1 MAEKRVVITGAEI
14 TAFGRLKNF
23 KIELSDGFNVICG
36 MNEAGKSTLLLFLKA
51 MLYGIPGRRRSG
63 ELLKDR
69 ERAVPWGEKSASGVL
84 FLRADGRNTEIRRK
98 FGKTA
103 AGDKIEAVNADS
115 GDSIPELCVS
125 NVGEVLLGVPEEV
138 FGKTLMIAQSGA
150 FMGGREDEISKRL
163 MNLKSTGDEKV
174 SAEAAAEK
182 LNAFA
187 NTLKTGK
194 GKRLPGRIDVLEER
208 IASLRQE
215 KYNLMTQLQQSENT
229 RQRCEAAHAELEE
242 TESRIVA
249 CEAEYK
255 AAIAYERAAAAR
267 ERAARAEECERRL
280 SELERNEAYIRGGEL
295 TEEICREA
303 ARLHEEA
310 EFAAKA
316 ANAVQDE
323 CEAEAG
329 RRQTKGVLCSTL
341 GGAFAAAAAVMIVF
355 MGISAVVPWIAAV
368 IGVVLIASGIKF
380 IQTSKNIRDTAL
392 SKRTESERRAEAAKR
407 RLSEIFDRFG
417 VSSVPELNNLYIK
430 CRGIYERISALKAS
444 KAEFA
449 DVGQGEKIDVTE
461 SILPRSAEEV
471 EEELKRLR
479 GRQVELAGEI
489 KGLESKMAYSVNM
502 TRIPSDIDTEIKAA
516 KEEIS
521 ECEKQL
527 AAAELAISVIRDTGD
542 KWRSAFAPRLN
553 QRVSEIMSRVSGRDR
568 GRVRVSED
576 YMMSLTSDGEAYAAE
591 YLSRGAYE
599 QLYFSLRYAVA
610 DLICGGLPMLLDD
623 ILTVYDDERAE
634 AALTFLSGETER
646 QIFLFTCRKSEAK
659 TAERLGANIIYI

>member
-1 MAEKRVVITGAEI
+1 MAEKRIVITGAEI

-23 KIELSDGFNVICG
+23 KINLSDGLNVICG
-36 MNEAGKSTLLLFLKA
+36 LNEAGKSTLLLFIKA
-51 MLYGIPGRRRSG
+51 MLYGMPGRRRSG

-69 ERAVPWGEKSASGVL
+69 ERAVPWGEKSASGVI
-84 FLRADGRNTEIRRK
+84 FLRVDGRNTEIRRK

-103 AGDKIEAVNADS
+103 AGDRIDAADAES
-115 GDSIPELCVS
+115 GDPIPELCVS

-138 FGKTLMIAQSGA
+138 FEKTLMIAQSGA

-182 LNAFA
+182 LTAFA
-187 NTLKTGK
+187 NTLKTSK

-229 RQRCEAAHAELEE
+229 RQRCEAARAELKE
-242 TESRIVA
+242 TESRLAA

-255 AAIAYERAAAAR
+255 AAIVYERAAAAR
-267 ERAARAEECERRL
+267 ERAVRAEECERRL
-280 SELERNEAYIRGGEL
+280 SELERDEAYIRGSEL
-295 TEEICREA
+295 SEEICREA
-303 ARLHEEA
+303 ARLQEEA
-310 EFAAKA
+310 ETAAKTA
-316 ANAVQDE
+316 GAMHDD
-323 CEAEAG
+323 CEAETG
-329 RRQTKGVLCSTL
+329 RRQMKGVLCSTL
-341 GGAFAAAAAVMIVF
+341 GGAFVAAAAVMTVF
-355 MGISAVVPWIAAV
+355 MGIFAVVPWTAAV
-368 IGVVLIASGIKF
+368 IGAALIVFGIKF

-392 SKRTESERRAEAAKR
+392 SKCIESERRAETAKR

-417 VSSVPELNNLYIK
+417 VSSVFELNDLYIK

-444 KAEFA
+444 KAEF
-449 DVGQGEKIDVTE
+449 DDDGQDNEPDVTE
-461 SILPRSAEEV
+461 NGPTRSAEDA

-479 GRQVELAGEI
+479 RRQVELAGEI

-521 ECEKQL
+521 ECEKKL
-527 AAAELAISVIRDTGD
+527 AAAELAISVIKDTGD

-553 QRVSEIMSRVSGRDR
+553 QRVSEIMSCVSGHDC
-568 GRVRVSED
+568 GRIRVSED

-610 DLICGGLPMLLDD
+610 DLICSGLPMLLDD

-634 AALTFLSGETER
+634 AALTFLSGEEKR
-646 QIFLFTCRKSEAK
+646 QIFLFTCRKNEAK

>member
-1 MAEKRVVITGAEI
+1 MAEKRIVITGAEI

-23 KIELSDGFNVICG
+23 KINLSDGLNVICG
-36 MNEAGKSTLLLFLKA
+36 LNEAGKSTLLLFIKA
-51 MLYGIPGRRRSG
+51 MLYGMPGRRRSG

-69 ERAVPWGEKSASGVL
+69 ERAVPWGEKSASGVI
-84 FLRADGRNTEIRRK
+84 FLRVDGRNTEIRRK

-103 AGDKIEAVNADS
+103 AGDRIDAADAES
-115 GDSIPELCVS
+115 GDPIPELCVS

-138 FGKTLMIAQSGA
+138 FEKTLMIAQSGA

-182 LNAFA
+182 LTAFA
-187 NTLKTGK
+187 NTLKTSK

-229 RQRCEAAHAELEE
+229 RQRCEAARAELKE
-242 TESRIVA
+242 TESRLAA

-267 ERAARAEECERRL
+267 ERAVRAEECERRL
-280 SELERNEAYIRGGEL
+280 SELERDEAYIRGSEL
-295 TEEICREA
+295 SEEICREA
-303 ARLHEEA
+303 ARLQEEA
-310 EFAAKA
+310 ETAAKA
-316 ANAVQDE
+316 AGAMHDD

-329 RRQTKGVLCSTL
+329 RRQMKGVLCSTL
-341 GGAFAAAAAVMIVF
+341 GGAFVAAAAVMTVF
-355 MGISAVVPWIAAV
+355 TGIFAVVPWTAAV
-368 IGVVLIASGIKF
+368 IGAALIVFGIKF

-392 SKRTESERRAEAAKR
+392 SKCIESERRAETAKR

-417 VSSVPELNNLYIK
+417 VSSVFELNDLYIK

-444 KAEFA
+444 KAEFD
-449 DVGQGEKIDVTE
+449 DVGQDNEPDVTE
-461 SILPRSAEEV
+461 NGPTRSAEDA

-479 GRQVELAGEI
+479 RRQVELAGEI

-521 ECEKQL
+521 ECEKKL
-527 AAAELAISVIRDTGD
+527 AAAELAISVIKDTGD

-553 QRVSEIMSRVSGRDR
+553 QRVSEIMSCVSGRDC
-568 GRVRVSED
+568 GRIRVSED

-610 DLICGGLPMLLDD
+610 DLICSGMPMLLDD

-634 AALTFLSGETER
+634 AALTFLSGEEKR
-646 QIFLFTCRKSEAK
+646 QIFLFTCRKNEAK

>member
-1 MAEKRVVITGAEI
+1 MAEKRIVITGAEI

-23 KIELSDGFNVICG
+23 KINLSDGLNVICG
-36 MNEAGKSTLLLFLKA
+36 LNEAGKSTLLLFIKA
-51 MLYGIPGRRRSG
+51 MLYGMPGRRRSG

-69 ERAVPWGEKSASGVL
+69 ERAVPWGEKSASGVI
-84 FLRADGRNTEIRRK
+84 FLRVNGRNTEIRRK

-103 AGDKIEAVNADS
+103 AGDRIDAADAES
-115 GDSIPELCVS
+115 GDPIPELCVS

-138 FGKTLMIAQSGA
+138 FEKTLMIAQSGA

-182 LNAFA
+182 LTAFA
-187 NTLKTGK
+187 NTLKTSK
-194 GKRLPGRIDVLEER
+194 GKRIPGRIDVLEER

-229 RQRCEAAHAELEE
+229 RQRCDAARAELKE
-242 TESRIVA
+242 TESRLAA

-267 ERAARAEECERRL
+267 ERAVRAEECERRL
-280 SELERNEAYIRGGEL
+280 SELERDEAYIRGSEL
-295 TEEICREA
+295 SEEICREA
-303 ARLHEEA
+303 ARLQEEA
-310 EFAAKA
+310 ETAAKA
-316 ANAVQDE
+316 AGAMHDD

-329 RRQTKGVLCSTL
+329 RRQMKGVLCSTL
-341 GGAFAAAAAVMIVF
+341 GGAFVAAAAVMTVF
-355 MGISAVVPWIAAV
+355 MGIFAVMPWTAAV
-368 IGVVLIASGIKF
+368 IGAALIVFGIKF

-392 SKRTESERRAEAAKR
+392 SKCIESERRAETAKR

-417 VSSVPELNNLYIK
+417 VSSVFELNDLYIK

-444 KAEFA
+444 KAEFD
-449 DVGQGEKIDVTE
+449 DVGQDNEPDVTE
-461 SILPRSAEEV
+461 NGPTRSAEDA

-479 GRQVELAGEI
+479 RRQVELAGEI

-521 ECEKQL
+521 ECEKKL
-527 AAAELAISVIRDTGD
+527 AAAELAISVIKDTGD

-553 QRVSEIMSRVSGRDR
+553 QRVSEIMSCVSGHDC
-568 GRVRVSED
+568 GRIRVSED

-610 DLICGGLPMLLDD
+610 DLICSGMPMLLDD

-634 AALTFLSGETER
+634 AALTFLSGEEKR
-646 QIFLFTCRKSEAK
+646 QIFLFTCRKNETK

>member
-1 MAEKRVVITGAEI
+1 MAEKRIVITGAEI

-23 KIELSDGFNVICG
+23 KINLSDGLNVICG
-36 MNEAGKSTLLLFLKA
+36 LNEAGKSTLLLFIKA
-51 MLYGIPGRRRSG
+51 MLYGMPGRRRSG

-69 ERAVPWGEKSASGVL
+69 ERAVPWGEKSASGVI
-84 FLRADGRNTEIRRK
+84 FLRVNGRNTEIRRK

-103 AGDKIEAVNADS
+103 AGDRIDAADAES
-115 GDSIPELCVS
+115 GDPIPELCVS

-138 FGKTLMIAQSGA
+138 FEKTLMIAQSGA

-182 LNAFA
+182 LTAFA
-187 NTLKTGK
+187 NTLKTSK
-194 GKRLPGRIDVLEER
+194 GKRIPGRIDVLEER

-229 RQRCEAAHAELEE
+229 RQRCEAARAELKEK
-242 TESRIVA
+242 ESRLAA

-267 ERAARAEECERRL
+267 ERAVRAEECERRL
-280 SELERNEAYIRGGEL
+280 SELERDEAYIRGSEL
-295 TEEICREA
+295 SEEICREA
-303 ARLHEEA
+303 ARLQEEA
-310 EFAAKA
+310 ETAAKA
-316 ANAVQDE
+316 AGAMHDD

-329 RRQTKGVLCSTL
+329 RRQMKGVLCSTL
-341 GGAFAAAAAVMIVF
+341 GGAFVAAAAVMTVF
-355 MGISAVVPWIAAV
+355 MGIFAVVPWTAAV
-368 IGVVLIASGIKF
+368 IGAALIVFGIKF

-392 SKRTESERRAEAAKR
+392 SKCIESERRAETAKR

-417 VSSVPELNNLYIK
+417 VSSVFELNDLYIK

-444 KAEFA
+444 KAEFD
-449 DVGQGEKIDVTE
+449 DVGQDYEPDVTE
-461 SILPRSAEEV
+461 SGPTRSAEDA

-479 GRQVELAGEI
+479 RRQVELAGEI

-521 ECEKQL
+521 ECEKKL

-553 QRVSEIMSRVSGRDR
+553 QRVSEIMSCVSGHDC
-568 GRVRVSED
+568 GRIRVSED

-610 DLICGGLPMLLDD
+610 DLICSGLPMLLDD

-634 AALTFLSGETER
+634 AALTFLSGEEKR
-646 QIFLFTCRKSEAK
+646 QIFLFTCRKNEAK

>member
-1 MAEKRVVITGAEI
+1 MAEKRIVITGAEI

-23 KIELSDGFNVICG
+23 KINLSDGLNVICG
-36 MNEAGKSTLLLFLKA
+36 LNEAGKSTLLLFIKA
-51 MLYGIPGRRRSG
+51 MLYGMPGRRRSG

-69 ERAVPWGEKSASGVL
+69 ERAVPWGEKSASGVI
-84 FLRADGRNTEIRRK
+84 FLRVDGRNTEIRRK

-103 AGDKIEAVNADS
+103 AGDRIDAADAES
-115 GDSIPELCVS
+115 GDPIPELCVS

-138 FGKTLMIAQSGA
+138 FEKTLMIAQSGA

-182 LNAFA
+182 LTAFA
-187 NTLKTGK
+187 NTLKTSK
-194 GKRLPGRIDVLEER
+194 GKRIPGRIDVLEER

-229 RQRCEAAHAELEE
+229 RQRCEAARAELKEK
-242 TESRIVA
+242 ESRLAA

-267 ERAARAEECERRL
+267 ERAVRAEECERRL
-280 SELERNEAYIRGGEL
+280 SELERDEAYIRGSEL
-295 TEEICREA
+295 SEEICREA
-303 ARLHEEA
+303 ARLQEEA
-310 EFAAKA
+310 ETAAKA
-316 ANAVQDE
+316 AGAMHDD
-323 CEAEAG
+323 CEEEAG
-329 RRQTKGVLCSTL
+329 RRQMKGVLCSTL
-341 GGAFAAAAAVMIVF
+341 GGAFVAAAAVMTVF
-355 MGISAVVPWIAAV
+355 MGIFAVVPWTAAV
-368 IGVVLIASGIKF
+368 IGAALIVFGIKF

-392 SKRTESERRAEAAKR
+392 SKCIESERRAETAKR

-417 VSSVPELNNLYIK
+417 VSSVFELNDLYIK

-444 KAEFA
+444 KAEFD
-449 DVGQGEKIDVTE
+449 DVGQDYEPDVTE
-461 SILPRSAEEV
+461 SGPTRSAEDA

-479 GRQVELAGEI
+479 RRQVELAGEI

-521 ECEKQL
+521 ECEKKL

-553 QRVSEIMSRVSGRDR
+553 QRVSEIMSCVSGHDC
-568 GRVRVSED
+568 GRIRVSED

-610 DLICGGLPMLLDD
+610 DLICSGLPMLLDD

-634 AALTFLSGETER
+634 AALTFLSCEEKR
-646 QIFLFTCRKSEAK
+646 QIFLFTCRKNEAK

>member
-1 MAEKRVVITGAEI
+1 MAEKRIVITGAEI

-23 KIELSDGFNVICG
+23 KINLSDGLNVICG
-36 MNEAGKSTLLLFLKA
+36 LNEAGKSTLLLFIKA
-51 MLYGIPGRRRSG
+51 MLYGMPGRRRSG

-69 ERAVPWGEKSASGVL
+69 ERAVPWGEKSASGVI
-84 FLRADGRNTEIRRK
+84 FLRVDGRNTEIRRK

-103 AGDKIEAVNADS
+103 AGDRIDAADAES
-115 GDSIPELCVS
+115 GDPIPELCVS

-138 FGKTLMIAQSGA
+138 FEKTLMIAQSGA

-182 LNAFA
+182 LTAFA
-187 NTLKTGK
+187 NTLKTSK
-194 GKRLPGRIDVLEER
+194 GKRIPGRIDVLEER

-229 RQRCEAAHAELEE
+229 RQRCEAARAELKEK
-242 TESRIVA
+242 ESRLAA

-267 ERAARAEECERRL
+267 ERAVRAEECERRL
-280 SELERNEAYIRGGEL
+280 SELERDEAYIRGSEL
-295 TEEICREA
+295 SEEICREA
-303 ARLHEEA
+303 ARLQEEA
-310 EFAAKA
+310 ETAAKA
-316 ANAVQDE
+316 AGAMHDD

-329 RRQTKGVLCSTL
+329 RRQMKGVLCSTL
-341 GGAFAAAAAVMIVF
+341 GGAFVAAAAVMTVF
-355 MGISAVVPWIAAV
+355 MGIFAVMPWTAAV
-368 IGVVLIASGIKF
+368 IGAALIVFGIKF

-392 SKRTESERRAEAAKR
+392 SKCIESERRAETAKR

-417 VSSVPELNNLYIK
+417 VSSVFELNDLYIK

-444 KAEFA
+444 KAEFD
-449 DVGQGEKIDVTE
+449 DVGQDYEPDVTE
-461 SILPRSAEEV
+461 SGPTRSAEDA

-479 GRQVELAGEI
+479 RRQVELAGEI

-521 ECEKQL
+521 ECEKKL
-527 AAAELAISVIRDTGD
+527 AAAELAISVIKDTGD

-553 QRVSEIMSRVSGRDR
+553 QRVSEIMSCVSGHDC
-568 GRVRVSED
+568 GRIRVSED

-610 DLICGGLPMLLDD
+610 DLICSGLPMLLDD

-634 AALTFLSGETER
+634 AALTFLSGEEKR
-646 QIFLFTCRKSEAK
+646 QIFLFTCRKNEAK